1 MMATDLKEIK
11 NGFEI
16 KGDLLL
22 RYHGYEEHVVI
33 PEEITS
39 IAIEAFADCE
49 SIRSV
54 AIPAG
59 ITAIG
64 RKAFARC
71 YNLSSVQFLGE
82 PEYIDDSA
90 FSLCPGMVD
99 ENWFVIIKNILFNY
113 YGEEKDVV
121 IPDGVTTLG
130 RRAFLF
136 PEKLQSVVIP
146 ESVTSIGVRAFAECR
161 NLQSVKIPAGLTN
174 IGRDAFAVCDKLAD
188 AEGFVIVNNILFS
201 YHGSAV
207 DAVVPEG
214 VKAIGGTF
222 AFGDNIR
229 SITVANGVTT
239 IGPGA
244 FVGCKRL
251 QAVFIPESVTDIHEA
266 AFPQRG
272 KPTIFTTERSY
283 AAGYAR
289 RKDIPLQFV
298 LPPIRLADYCAE
310 KNAATAKEKLH
321 AGNDLYIDLLNGFKE
336 MADDARAEDD
346 VLSLID
352 RYLEDPAALSAEEK
366 SNMHWHIWKG
376 IAYVWDRMATTVSCH
391 SRVPLK
397 KMQRLLRET
406 YKVFTLFHKENF
418 VPKGI
423 ANILLYMD
431 EYLHCAHRAIDQAE
445 GDIKAI
451 AWSQYGLLYDMI
463 LSLKDGFFDG
473 EYKAAYPV
481 LSVHDSLKDKY
492 LFDML
497 NDSLK
502 EMAQR

>member
-1 MMATDLKEIK
+1 MEQAL
-11 NGFEI
+11 FEI
-16 KGDLLL
+16 KGDLLV

-33 PEEITS
+33 PDGITA
-39 IAIEAFADCE
+39 IGIEAFAECE

-54 AIPAG
+54 VIPASV
-59 ITAIG
+59 TAIG
-64 RKAFARC
+64 RRAFSKC
-71 YNLSSVQFLGE
+71 YNLSSVQFLGD

-121 IPDGVTTLG
+121 IPSGVTTIG
-130 RRAFLF
+130 RRAFLL
-136 PEKLQSVVIP
+136 PDKLHSVVIP
-146 ESVTSIGVRAFAECR
+146 ESVTAIGARAFAECR
-161 NLQSVKIPAGLTN
+161 NLHSVKIPKGLTN
-174 IGRDAFAVCDKLAD
+174 IGRDAFAVCEKLAD
-188 AEGFVIVNNILFS
+188 ADGFVIVNNILFS
-201 YHGSAV
+201 YHGRAV
-207 DAVVPEG
+207 DVVVPEG
-214 VKAIGGTF
+214 VKEVRGSF
-222 AFGDNIR
+222 CFGENLR
-229 SITVANGVTT
+229 SITIPNTATM

-251 QAVFIPESVTDIHEA
+251 KAVFIPESVTEIYEA
-266 AFPQRG
+266 AFPERG
-272 KPTIFTTERSY
+272 KPTLFTTERSF

-310 KNAATAKEKLH
+310 KNAATTKEKLH

-336 MADDARAEDD
+336 MAEDARAEDD
-346 VLSLID
+346 VLGLID
-352 RYLEDPAALSAEEK
+352 RYLEDPAALSTEEK
-366 SNMHWHIWKG
+366 ANMEWNIWKG

-418 VPKGI
+418 VPKGV

-431 EYLHCAHRAIDQAE
+431 EYLHRAHTAIDYAE
-445 GDIKAI
+445 GDVKAI
-451 AWSQYGLLYDMI
+451 AWSQYGLLYDMVI
-463 LSLKDGFFDG
+463 SLKDGFFDG
-473 EYKAAYPV
+473 EYKAAYPI

-492 LFDML
+492 LFDVL
-497 NDSLK
+497 NDDLK

>member
-1 MMATDLKEIK
+1 MQEL
-11 NGFEI
+11 FEI
-16 KGDLLL
+16 KGDLLV
-22 RYHGYEEHVVI
+22 RYHGYEEHVAI
-33 PEEITS
+33 PE
-39 IAIEAFADCE
+39 
-49 SIRSV
+49 
-54 AIPAG
+54 G

-64 RKAFARC
+64 IEAFAECESMRSVVIPASVTAIGRRAFTKC
-71 YNLSSVQFLGE
+71 YNLSSVQFLGD

-113 YGEEKDVV
+113 YGEGKDVV
-121 IPDGVTTLG
+121 IPDGVTAIG
-130 RRAFLF
+130 RRTFLL
-136 PEKLQSVVIP
+136 PDKLHSVVIP
-146 ESVTSIGVRAFAECR
+146 ESVTAIGARAFAECR
-161 NLQSVKIPAGLTN
+161 NLHSVKIPKGLTN
-174 IGRDAFAVCDKLAD
+174 IGRDAFAACDKLAD
-188 AEGFVIVNNILFS
+188 SDGFVIVNDILFC
-201 YHGSAV
+201 YHGTAV
-207 DAVVPEG
+207 DAVIPEG
-214 VKAIGGTF
+214 VKAISGTF
-222 AFGDNIR
+222 AFGDNLR

-251 QAVFIPESVTDIHEA
+251 QAVFIPESVTEIHEA

-298 LPPIRLADYCAE
+298 LPPIRLADYCSE

-336 MADDARAEDD
+336 MAEDARAEND

-352 RYLEDPAALSAEEK
+352 RYLEDPAALSTEEK
-366 SNMHWHIWKG
+366 ANMEWNIWKG
-376 IAYVWDRMATTVSCH
+376 IAYEWDRMATTVSCH

-406 YKVFTLFHKENF
+406 YKVFTLFHKEDF
-418 VPKGI
+418 VPKGVT
-423 ANILLYMD
+423 NILLYMD
-431 EYLHCAHRAIDQAE
+431 EYLHRAHTAIDYAE
-445 GDIKAI
+445 GDVKAI
-451 AWSQYGLLYDMI
+451 AWSQYGLLYDMVI
-463 LSLKDGFFDG
+463 SLKDGFFDG
-473 EYKAAYPV
+473 EYKATYPI
-481 LSVHDSLKDKY
+481 LSVHDSIKDKY
-492 LFDML
+492 LFDVL
-497 NDSLK
+497 NDNLK